1 MKTYIYNG
9 EEIYLQKEEYRNN
22 GTTAVLMYTM
32 TGDLCGAVT
41 VNLNSPMQ
49 GDSLVFLDTNN
60 MTGIDKWL
68 EENNLALPLC
78 YCERSGFC
86 SYPLYMLTNL

>member
-9 EEIYLQKEEYRNN
+9 EEVYLQKEEYRNN
-22 GTTAVLMYTM
+22 GTTAILMYT
-32 TGDLCGAVT
+32 TGGDYYGDVT
-41 VNLNSPMQ
+41 VNLNSKLQ
-49 GDSLVFLDTNN
+49 SKSLVFLDTNN
-60 MTGIDKWL
+60 MSGIGKWL

-78 YCERSGFC
+78 YNERSGFC